1 MASILASVLGGYALD
16 KIGSAIGLGDGG
28 VVPSDGIYKL
38 HKGELVVPAKIVSR
52 KAPAPKQK
60 SIKEVVAKVAKVA
73 KKAKKAT
80 SVAKKATK
88 TKTKAKGK
96 PKSKKAR
103 SPAQKANDKRLGEK
117 ARARR
122 AGK

>member
-28 VVPSDGIYKL
+28 VVPADGIYKL
-38 HKGELVVPAKIVSR
+38 HKGELVVPSKIVSR

-60 SIKEVVAKVAKVA
+60 SIKEVVAKVAKVV
-73 KKAKKAT
+73 K
-80 SVAKKATK
+80 AKKATK
-88 TKTKAKGK
+88 TKTKAKG
-96 PKSKKAR
+96 KSKKAR